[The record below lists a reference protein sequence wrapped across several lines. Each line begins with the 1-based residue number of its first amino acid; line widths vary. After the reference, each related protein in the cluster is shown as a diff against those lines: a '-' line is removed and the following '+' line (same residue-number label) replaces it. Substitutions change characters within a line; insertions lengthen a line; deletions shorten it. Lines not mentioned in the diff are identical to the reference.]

1 MWIDGYDAWKTRTPV
16 EQEPVRKCNCC
27 GVEMYDGDL
36 LYTIDGGI
44 CEDCLIARYETYV
57 EVEE

>member
-1 MWIDGYDAWKTRTPV
+1 MWIDGYDAWKTRTPD
-16 EQEPVRKCNCC
+16 EPKPARKCNCC

-44 CEDCLIARYETYV
+44 CEDCLIARYETSV

>member
-1 MWIDGYDAWKTRTPV
+1 MWIDGYDAWKTRTPD
-16 EQEPVRKCNCC
+16 EPKPARKCNCC

-44 CEDCLIARYETYV
+44 CEDCLIARYETYA

>member
-1 MWIDGYDAWKTRTPV
+1 MINGYDSWKTTPPD
-16 EQEPVRKCNCC
+16 EPEPLRKCNCC
-27 GVEMYDGDL
+27 GAEMYDGDL

-44 CEDCLIARYETYV
+44 CEDCLKARYETYV

>member
-1 MWIDGYDAWKTRTPV
+1 MLSGYDFWKTTPPD
-16 EQEPVRKCNCC
+16 EPEPVRKCNCC